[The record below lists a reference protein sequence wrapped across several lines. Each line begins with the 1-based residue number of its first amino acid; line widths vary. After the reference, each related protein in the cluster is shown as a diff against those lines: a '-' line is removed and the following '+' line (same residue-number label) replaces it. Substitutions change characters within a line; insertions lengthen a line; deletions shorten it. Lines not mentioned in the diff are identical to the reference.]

1 MPRHIPYNDICIQRP
16 VNRTQSAILHWIAET
31 RRHWQIAISPSPP
44 PPLPTTSAH
53 VCGVTFQPIDTNRFD
68 YMSMC
73 RCVDDFCG
81 TKQLRHIYL
90 SNTPFYT
97 YYIVILYWPLCAV
110 NVACSSR
117 LSRRATITH
126 HMWGKMVMHS
136 IAAYIVKCCVSA
148 WTLTDTR
155 HTCTVQAAPVHLHE
169 PRTRSARAHII
180 YTNVCGAFE
189 SVRIRR
195 ICQPIVI
202 SAWLNCIPFDRL
214 LLPYIYA
221 TAANVS
227 DSSP

>member
-1 MPRHIPYNDICIQRP
+1 MIFAFSALSIAHNQPFCTELQR
-16 VNRTQSAILHWIAET
+16 RDAIDKLLF
-31 RRHWQIAISPSPP
+31 RRHRRRHCRQR
-44 PPLPTTSAH
+44 LPTFVVWHSNPSTRTVSI
-53 VCGVTFQPIDTNRFD
+53 T
-68 YMSMC
+68 C

-97 YYIVILYWPLCAV
+97 YYIVILYWPLYAV